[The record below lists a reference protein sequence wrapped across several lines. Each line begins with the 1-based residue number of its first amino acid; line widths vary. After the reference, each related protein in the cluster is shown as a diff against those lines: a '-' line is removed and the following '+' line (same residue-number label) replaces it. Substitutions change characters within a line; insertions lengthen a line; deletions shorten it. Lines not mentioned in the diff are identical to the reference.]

1 MATPFVFED
10 DDEEAKQI
18 QQLSADYI
26 AQGDHIKAL
35 EVIETWISSAHKK
48 KKKVLDFFSFQEGKI
63 FYKQAKIAENSDV
76 KFAFLFASAECF
88 SANEGFSSFCA
99 APLFGL
105 GCLLGS
111 PLYLKKSVGKAKE
124 YLAVLAS
131 FDELNPQEE
140 KSVRDVKSILNAA
153 ESRIAA
159 GSPRDPEVTESKKI
173 PPDPSKI
180 EVEGLRSF
188 WTGLN
193 VEIKRKFMEVRVADF
208 TSYVQR
214 FYGTEGRAALEKV
227 LGSAVNNKKWRVWV
241 CRACSKEFL
250 PLKKFKNHLEKEHAA
265 KFKPSKAEHMAQ
277 MVDEVWAGMITVA
290 GWEPVD
296 TAAAAEMIKT
306 RLEFVQ
312 AFVYENGWSRDW
324 PLATDEERSKLLQ
337 EIRLLLVLFCER
349 KILSCGLRDWMMRF
363 LIKHLARFEV
373 SKHTLTTECR
383 LVETPQSI
391 CFLERSELEQILDLL
406 KLIKCEREDGK
417 EIICR
422 AVDSFYSGTRV
433 KENIDFDK
441 QFSSL
446 LLDKRL
452 LRCEIA
458 QFDDEGTVSFL
469 NASDHYAKAHARGDD
484 ILSWLADHSSAD
496 ERFRF
501 PRPVRTHNLDIWVAV
516 LRAVQYTCRTLGTKY
531 AKKLQMLGYDA
542 SLVDAINLCV
552 SENKKRRS
560 VPEHQCNKYASILG
574 DECERKH
581 LAIDSLSTRLF
592 LCSVRDALEEAPH
605 PTFDFPDLE
614 DCLKRIHRH
623 TNLSDDIVLNS
634 IDRLRSLVADKV
646 ALVDTKMLLV
656 ENSRISLFNDLI
668 RLSGFDYRS
677 YILRPLKEFLL
688 VGFKFRFYVINVA
701 AAEADLLLEEEKKP
715 QSKKKKHRSNKVLD
729 KTVEPEHSFNLD
741 LQATSP
747 SLQTTEKDS
756 MEIPSNT
763 VDAEEAA
770 QGMQN
775 MPGEESVL
783 REAAARC
790 NSALDITLKALLN
803 IKVLKEDLMQNEKPF
818 RDDLE
823 KQVPELL
830 HSYLLSDL
838 LTSKE
843 VISMSSDAAEI
854 VVSILES
861 WHSCK
866 SQEIES
872 LVTRL
877 FTLEEYE
884 RMSCS
889 RCRQKPNYPEQSS
902 YGIVMA
908 ADSIK
913 DLKCA
918 FGNIKF
924 EDILKVIRMEDK
936 MLCDLK
942 TGGCGKANFVHH
954 IISRCPSIF
963 TVVLE
968 WEKHETEKE
977 ISETTKALDWE
988 IDMSRL
994 YEGLESSTKYRL
1006 VSLVGCGEDKEHI
1019 CLAYEKDMWV
1029 GVRHDAL
1036 TEEAVGNWESV
1047 IRFCG
1052 ERKVRP
1058 KILFYEAAH

>member
-1 MATPFVFED
+1 METTPFVFDYD
-10 DDEEAKQI
+10 DDEAKQI
-18 QQLSADYI
+18 VQLSADHM

-35 EVIETWISSAHKK
+35 EVIVAWISSHKK
-48 KKKVLDFFSFQEGKI
+48 HEVADFLRFQQGQI
-63 FYKQAKIAENSDV
+63 FFEQAKRADDSDV
-76 KFAFLFASAECF
+76 KFAFLLGAVECF
-88 SANEGFSSFCA
+88 SENDGFSSFCA
-99 APLFGL
+99 ASLFGL
-105 GCLLGS
+105 GNLLGS
-111 PLYLKKSVGKAKE
+111 PLYLKKSIGKAKE
-124 YLAVLAS
+124 YLTIMAS
-131 FDELNPQEE
+131 FGSLTSEDE
-140 KSVRDVKSILNAA
+140 KSRKDVENVLKAA
-153 ESRIAA
+153 ESSIAA
-159 GSPRDPEVTESKKI
+159 GSPIQMWEPKVRESKKCT
-173 PPDPSKI
+173 DHPSKI
-180 EVEGLRSF
+180 EVEGLRMYWS
-188 WTGLN
+188 GLN
-193 VEIKRKFMEVRVADF
+193 VEIKRKFMEVSIADF
-208 TSYVQR
+208 TSYVRR
-214 FYGTEGRAALEKV
+214 FHGTEGGKALEKV
-227 LGSAVNNKKWRVWV
+227 VGSAVSKKKWRFWM
-241 CRACSKEFL
+241 CRSCSEEFFT
-250 PLKKFKNHLEKEHAA
+250 LKKFKIHLEKEHAT
-265 KFKPSKAEHMAQ
+265 KFKPSTAEHMAQ

-306 RLEFVQ
+306 RLEFV
-312 AFVYENGWSRDW
+312 
-324 PLATDEERSKLLQ
+324 KLLQ
-337 EIRLLLVLFCER
+337 EIRLLLLLFCER

-391 CFLERSELEQILDLL
+391 CFLARRELEQILDLL
-406 KLIKCEREDGK
+406 KGIKCEREDGR
-417 EIICR
+417 EVICR
-422 AVDSFYSGTRV
+422 AVDSFYSSTRV
-433 KENIDFDK
+433 KEKIDFDK

-458 QFDDEGTVSFL
+458 QFDDEGAVSFF
-469 NASDHYAKAHARGDD
+469 NPDDHYAKAHARGDD
-484 ILSWLADHSSAD
+484 IVSWLADDSSGD

-531 AKKLQMLGYDA
+531 AKKLQLLGYDA
-542 SLVDAINLCV
+542 GLVDAINLCV
-552 SENKKRRS
+552 SENTKRLS
-560 VPEHQCNKYASILG
+560 VVTEHQCSKYASLLG
-574 DECERKH
+574 DECERKRE
-581 LAIDSLSTRLF
+581 ARDSHSSRLF
-592 LCSVRDALEEAPH
+592 LCSVRDALEEAPR

-614 DCLKRIHRH
+614 DCLKRIHGLKD
-623 TNLSDDIVLNS
+623 LSDEVVLES
-634 IDRLRSLVADKV
+634 IDRLRSMVADKV

-656 ENSRISLFNDLI
+656 ENSRINLFNDLI
-668 RLSGFDYRS
+668 RLSVFDHRFYV
-677 YILRPLKEFLL
+677 LRPLKEFFL
-688 VGFKFRFYVINVA
+688 
-701 AAEADLLLEEEKKP
+701 
-715 QSKKKKHRSNKVLD
+715 
-729 KTVEPEHSFNLD
+729 KTSTSMSVNLD
-741 LQATSP
+741 LQGTSP
-747 SLQTTEKDS
+747 SLQTTEKDFTEPPDNS
-756 MEIPSNT
+756 LSSERNRLEISSNT
-763 VDAEEAA
+763 VDEEEAA

-775 MPGEESVL
+775 MPGEESVH
-783 REAAARC
+783 REGAARC
-790 NSALDITLKALLN
+790 NSALDMTLKALLN
-803 IKVLKEDLMQNEKPF
+803 IKILKEDLMQNEKPL

-838 LTSKE
+838 LTSRE
-843 VISMSSDAAEI
+843 VLSTSSDAAEI

-908 ADSIK
+908 ADSIR

-924 EDILKVIRMEDK
+924 EDILKMIRMEDK

-942 TGGCGKANFVHH
+942 TGGCGKANVVHH
-954 IISRCPSIF
+954 IISRCPPIF

-977 ISETTKALDWE
+977 ISETAKALDWE

-994 YEGLESSTKYRL
+994 YEGLESSTNYRL

-1019 CLAYEKDMWV
+1019 CLAYEKDRWI
-1029 GVRHDAL
+1029 GIRHDAF

-1058 KILFYEAAH
+1058 KILLYEAAH